1 MTRYALVIGIAQY
14 QSPNLLAL
22 PKAVTDAEVFAQVLE
37 DYGDYKVTR
46 LPGRRNADKNR
57 FEMVDK
63 KVGGKELGEEL
74 KNLLLERGENS
85 EVLIYYAGHG
95 FTTSDNL
102 GRQQGF
108 LATSDSQL
116 EISGETIVSQKN
128 SISLESL
135 NQLIQDS
142 NLSSLVMLFDCCHS
156 GFFLESQLVQK
167 TLSAFTS
174 QKDYYLITAC
184 RSFETARSFKGEAHT
199 IFTGS
204 LLKGLSPENT
214 GIHRRVTGDRLFDF
228 ISGDLKNSAQQ
239 EPIRLGWGKSITLV
253 TYPPTENNPE
263 KLPES
268 FAVDRSNPYVG
279 LASFSL
285 EENEYFFGRETA
297 VRDLLE
303 FLKNGRFLAVIGPS
317 GCGKSSLIKAG
328 LLPLLKKNGLPGS
341 SEWPVAI
348 FTPGTQPLENLA
360 RAFYPSNNSQNSILF
375 IDQFEELFTLCDNE
389 EQRKEFIHRITQEAT
404 NTERFTR
411 VILSMRGDF
420 LDRCAQY
427 QEIADLVNKT
437 QPTTYMVTKLT
448 PAELEE
454 AIEKPATKHGVDFE
468 WGLVGE
474 IIGDVVDQ
482 AGALPLLQ
490 YALAELWRVCVSNSK
505 EAKPQLAREC
515 YKNIGGVGGALEKRA
530 DELYHNLE
538 QSDKKLVQKL
548 FLELVQLGEGK
559 EVTRRRATWED
570 LEIIADSTEQLERVT
585 RQLAGQQQRLIITD
599 EDTVEVAHEALLTEW
614 RLLVNWIEENR
625 ESLRLGR
632 RLKSECVEWEKNQKS
647 EDWLLADAWL
657 AGIAKWVEKTQP
669 RLSGIEQEFLAKS
682 LEKRD
687 REIQSKLDSAK
698 REAEAEAE
706 RAKAAE
712 AMALVQLEKSMEA
725 QARAEA
731 EAKAAEETAKFHKQR
746 SKFTVAAGVFISL
759 FLGLGIVAKQ
769 LQDKNQKSQLVA
781 AGALVENAKFLHSQ
795 NPDQLELDAVVES
808 VKALSE
814 LDRLQINDPKS
825 ISDLQ
830 NILNDDVREINRW
843 QAHDDTIYS
852 LAVNSAGTQLL
863 TGSGD
868 KKIKLWD
875 SKGTLLAESPLQSA
889 LIYSVK
895 FSPNG
900 KTIASASE
908 DGYVKL
914 WKQENKQLKAQK
926 TLPRRV
932 NAKVYEVVFHPT
944 NKDLIAYS
952 SSDGFIRLYNIKNSQ
967 IQELDAR
974 KSLTTQELQKL
985 DKEFNIY
992 TLTFNSTGDTIAYPA
1007 WSGGGK
1013 VYLWSW
1019 QKSKVSEEIINNKS
1033 LISNILYKGNGKI
1046 LFTGDNYGVIKLW
1059 DTTKNYQQI
1068 GEIKAHPQYI
1078 TSLALHESTKTLASS
1093 STDGYIKLWPLEQP
1107 ETKHPLNQKNL
1118 GTPLETPYRKTL
1130 VTPLDTPYRKTLGTP
1145 LDTPFQKIHASNQQV
1160 TTVKFYLNN
1169 PNMIVSS
1176 DNENMLRIWNWNI
1189 SQTTSFKE
1197 TPKELLAKTCLALKD
1212 YLKTNPI
1219 NDIQK
1224 ICDLNIK

>member
-1 MTRYALVIGIAQY
+1 MSRYALVIGIGPY
-14 QSPNLLAL
+14 QNLSSL
-22 PKAVTDAEVFAQVLE
+22 PQTVIDAEVLAQVLE
-37 DYGDYKVTR
+37 DYGDYKVIR
-46 LPGRRNADKNR
+46 LPGRRNAETNR
-57 FEMVDK
+57 FEMVNK
-63 KVGGKELGEEL
+63 KVSAKKLAEEL
-74 KNLLLERGENS
+74 RNLLQECGENS
-85 EVLIYYAGHG
+85 EVLIYFAGHG
-95 FTTSDNL
+95 FTMLDNL

-108 LATSDSQL
+108 LAASDS
-116 EISGETIVSQKN
+116 EIEKNSDKTVISQKN

-135 NQLIQDS
+135 NELIQNS
-142 NLSSLVMLFDCCHS
+142 KLSSLVMLLDCCQS

-184 RSFETARSFKGEAHT
+184 RSFETARVFEGEPHS

-204 LLKGLSPENT
+204 LLKGLNPENT

-228 ISGDLKNSAQQ
+228 ISGDLKNSAKQ

-253 TYPPTENNPE
+253 TYPPAENNPE

-279 LASFSL
+279 LASFGL
-285 EENEYFFGRETA
+285 EENEYFFGREAA

-341 SEWPVAI
+341 KDWPVAI

-360 RAFYPSNNSQNSILF
+360 RAFYSPNISQNSILF

-404 NTERFTR
+404 STERFTR

-420 LDRCAQY
+420 LDRCAEY

-505 EAKPQLAREC
+505 EAKPQLSREC

-530 DELYHNLE
+530 DELYHNLD
-538 QSDKKLVQKL
+538 QTDKKLVQKL
-548 FLELVQLGEGK
+548 FLELVQLGEEK
-559 EVTRRRATWED
+559 EVTRRRASWED
-570 LEIIADSTEQLERVT
+570 LEIIADSRKQLERVT

-599 EDTVEVAHEALLTEW
+599 ENTVEVAHEALLTEW
-614 RLLVNWIEENR
+614 RLLVKWIEENR

-632 RLKSECVEWEKNQKS
+632 RLKSECLEWEKNQKS

-657 AGIAKWVEKTQP
+657 AGIAQWVEKTQP
-669 RLSGIEQEFLAKS
+669 RLSGIEQEFLSNS

-687 REIQSKLDSAK
+687 REIQEKLEAAK

-731 EAKAAEETAKFHKQR
+731 EAREESAKAKAAEATAKFYKQR
-746 SKFTVAAGVFISL
+746 SRFAVAAGVFISL
-759 FLGLGIVAKQ
+759 ILGLGIVAKQ
-769 LQDKNQKSQLVA
+769 LQEQKQKGEVFA
-781 AGALVENAKFLHSQ
+781 AGALVEQSQGLLKADNQLQALTTTVKSLHKLKEIGRQ
-795 NPDQLELDAVVES
+795 NPE
-808 VKALSE
+808 
-814 LDRLQINDPKS
+814 
-825 ISDLQ
+825 DLKKLAEVIY
-830 NILNDDVREINRW
+830 NVREENRLGN
-843 QAHDDTIYS
+843 QAEVY
-852 LAVNSAGTQLL
+852 AVN
-863 TGSGD
+863 
-868 KKIKLWD
+868 
-875 SKGTLLAESPLQSA
+875 
-889 LIYSVK
+889 

-900 KTIASASE
+900 KFLVSGGLDKLIRLWDVNELTKPRILDKHKQSLYTLRFSSNSQQFATTSDDGNVFIWKIDNLKQPIALTEHKQRVTDVSFSGNNEKIATASKDGTIKIWKTKTGEKIAELIYVNSPSDAFPVYGLDFNPTNDSMIVSTGKEGSYDINIWNLRKKEPPISIGNNKGKVLSAKFNKKGNLIVSGDSE
-908 DGYVKL
+908 GLVKIWNNQGLLMGTINNGSRVMYTEFSPDSQFIAAAGLNGTVKL
-914 WKQENKQLKAQK
+914 WSVNEALKIGENNPADSLNDHYLILLGHKAPV
-926 TLPRRV
+926 TYVSFNESSTELVSGSNDGTIRIWDITPRSTHT
-932 NAKVYEVVFHPT
+932 YE
-944 NKDLIAYS
+944 NL
-952 SSDGFIRLYNIKNSQ
+952 
-967 IQELDAR
+967 
-974 KSLTTQELQKL
+974 KL
-985 DKEFNIY
+985 DELI
-992 TLTFNSTGDTIAYPA
+992 
-1007 WSGGGK
+1007 
-1013 VYLWSW
+1013 
-1019 QKSKVSEEIINNKS
+1019 NKS
-1033 LISNILYKGNGKI
+1033 CHFLSG
-1046 LFTGDNYGVIKLW
+1046 
-1059 DTTKNYQQI
+1059 
-1068 GEIKAHPQYI
+1068 
-1078 TSLALHESTKTLASS
+1078 
-1093 STDGYIKLWPLEQP
+1093 
-1107 ETKHPLNQKNL
+1107 
-1118 GTPLETPYRKTL
+1118 
-1130 VTPLDTPYRKTLGTP
+1130 
-1145 LDTPFQKIHASNQQV
+1145 
-1160 TTVKFYLNN
+1160 
-1169 PNMIVSS
+1169 
-1176 DNENMLRIWNWNI
+1176 
-1189 SQTTSFKE
+1189 
-1197 TPKELLAKTCLALKD
+1197 
-1212 YLKTNPI
+1212 YLKNHP
-1219 NDIQK
+1219 DIEPDVDK
-1224 ICDLNIK
+1224 ICKN